1 MRQFFVA
8 GLVLAVC
15 LLGSTGVSASTRS
28 SALTDDPERAYWRE
42 AQNLTQEQVRLLDR
56 VEQTSQKP
64 ETQRLE
70 LNRLKT
76 LSGQI
81 LLYTSA
87 VDRFLKFNY
96 PDSALLC
103 SPPGGLGEF
112 AGTDGASLEQVQVY
126 CSLYRSTQ
134 DLMAMRTR
142 LDDQARLLNP
152 NKPAHHASSNPISS
166 VSVAAGVRA
175 SSREVV
181 SLVQSSRQRL
191 AQAQPA
197 FPEALRIS
205 ISHPTPTVPTQSA
218 DLR

>member
-1 MRQFFVA
+1 MRRFFVA
-8 GLVLAVC
+8 GLVLAGC
-15 LLGSTGVSASTRS
+15 LLGSTAVRASTGP
-28 SALTDDPERAYWRE
+28 SALTDDPSRAYWRE
-42 AQNLTQEQVRLLDR
+42 AHNLTQEQVRLLDR
-56 VEQTSQKP
+56 VEQASQKP
-64 ETQRLE
+64 KTQPLEIKRL
-70 LNRLKT
+70 RT

-103 SPPGGLGEF
+103 SPPAGLGEF

-142 LDDQARLLNP
+142 IDYQARLLNP
-152 NKPAHHASSNPISS
+152 NQPDHHTSSQAIAPANA
-166 VSVAAGVRA
+166 AAGVRA
-175 SSREVV
+175 SSREVLG
-181 SLVQSSRQRL
+181 LVQSSRQRL

-205 ISHPTPTVPTQSA
+205 ISQSTPTVPAQSA